1 MTLMVFYTPGR
12 TTPYPEEKVE
22 NGVRFYFL
30 GGAQEVGNV
39 GCIVEDN
46 TQTRV
51 LIDYGLS
58 PGDPPTYPQE
68 SPPIDAA
75 IITHAHLDHI
85 GMVPWITASH
95 NCPLHATHLT
105 AALAD
110 MMWQDTY
117 KISKIEGYPLPWDR
131 RDIEDSDMAWETHSF
146 DIEQIIGAWKWK
158 LLQAGHVP
166 GAAMVYIETT
176 SKKIL
181 WSGDIDTRN
190 TPNVS
195 GAQPVDAD
203 ILVLEGT
210 YGGREHPDRLEEE
223 LRFVNKV
230 KEVVSRGGLTIV
242 PAFASGRGQ
251 DILRLLHK
259 HAPHLNVHY
268 DGMGK
273 RVTRHW
279 MNHPEFIY
287 NSHEWE
293 KIWSWVRKVGSKSDR
308 KKALSADVIVTTSG
322 MLKGGP
328 VLWYLNRVHSDPN
341 SAVLITGY
349 QAEETGGR
357 MLLET
362 GKIPI
367 YGDIVDVN
375 CEVDKFQLS
384 NHAGHSAL
392 VDFARKTNAK
402 DVILFH
408 LPDDSI
414 QPLKEAIEKNGQSV
428 HVPQNGQS
436 FIIE

>member
-1 MTLMVFYTPGR
+1 MVFYTPGR
-12 TTPYPEEKVE
+12 TTSYSSEEVE
-22 NGVRFYFL
+22 NGIRFHFL

-39 GCIVEDN
+39 ACVIEDN
-46 TQTRV
+46 TKTRI

-58 PGDPPTYPQE
+58 PGDPPSYPQE

-146 DIEQIIGAWKWK
+146 GVQQSIGSWKWK

-166 GAAMVYIETT
+166 GAAMVHIETPT
-176 SKKIL
+176 KSIL
-181 WSGDIDTRN
+181 WSGDIDTRD
-190 TPNVS
+190 TPNVT
-195 GAQPVDAD
+195 GAKPIETD

-279 MNHPEFIY
+279 MNHPEFVH

-328 VLWYLNRVHSDPN
+328 VLWYLNRVRDDPN

-349 QAEETGGR
+349 QAEDTGGK

-367 YGDIVDVN
+367 YGDIVEIH

-384 NHAGHSAL
+384 NHAGHTAL
-392 VDFARKTNAK
+392 VDFAKQTKAK

-408 LPDDSI
+408 LPEESI
-414 QPLKEAIEKNGQSV
+414 NPLKKAIAKNGQNV
-428 HVPQNGQS
+428 HVPENGQS
-436 FIIE
+436 FIIG